1 MLLTHTYLY
10 LHVYIHVYVHA
21 YTGVLRI
28 PFIEPVT
35 ARKGVKEAIVSL
47 SQLVAAKKKELK
59 ELSQ

>member
-1 MLLTHTYLY
+1 M
-10 LHVYIHVYVHA
+10 
-21 YTGVLRI
+21 
-28 PFIEPVT
+28 EPVT